1 MKKHSLLYQMLLTVP
16 LASLAII
23 SAHAETQQFVPAKEP
38 VFSTPR
44 AKPNIHMV
52 LDDSGSMK
60 NNQDVPGSVADGDG
74 LDQNGNVVNIR
85 RTTALD
91 RTVTKILNKYR
102 DKAYLGVSFLWQGS
116 QNNGLIH
123 IPLEDYSKYS
133 VTDFQTK
140 IIAPTSTKILASP
153 GSTPVSRGVY
163 EAIKMFRGQPV
174 NEGTSRNVNTDTK
187 GRGDNRY
194 YAYTE
199 QLKNPVRYRCQQN
212 HMVVMTDGEPNDNTV
227 YGVAK
232 EDSALH
238 SSATKI
244 ASRVNEKL
252 VNGVDMSV
260 RHTSVSSA
268 HLGQITANFD
278 LRNYVKKTK
287 AKDDAGQDWFE
298 PKYSKPMPLYMHTVS
313 LFVDPKAEVYTG
325 LTRYVNKGNNK
336 ETAGMNLGFA
346 KGQGTVDDL
355 LLAFDTIFA
364 SIILSTSSM
373 HSMNDRFYA
382 DLMDSPPKLKSDGSV
397 DLTTVGTIRYDSVY
411 DFRQRFGSLRATVPY
426 LHYPNPNNKDKE
438 TAEIKYYEIWNTDT
452 SITPTQGRY
461 VTFLKQDGRDPGLT
475 LAELNDPA
483 VLARFRQIRPGFS
496 ANDIEWLTNFRKT
509 ANLGDLR
516 ARANPLG
523 SLTNSE
529 VLAVNKDV
537 LNISI
542 TKEKMSSDLRKE
554 LSNWLLYKA
563 KFQPNNLLI
572 VSDNDGFVSFI
583 KAQRGLSKG
592 HKGGERDT
600 AYFPQMLVH
609 RFDEIAKSLRTET
622 LVMDGKTDVVDA
634 NVYQPS
640 GNGGEDIYATI
651 GLTSMGGGGKGLVGY
666 RIYAARE
673 TAVNDWISDSQKGKP
688 TGSGVYEKITPLFE
702 ITNEGP
708 NRTEGF
714 ENLGYTYSGFEFFNR
729 MVTTADGKE
738 RGQAVAVFGN
748 GFGGDKS
755 TLFFVDAYTGEKL
768 HEIVLDPKGK
778 GASTPSIVVTND
790 GAGQKLNRI
799 YVGDYSGTLYKV
811 QFNGEDFDS
820 DSATVTALFKAPE
833 TNFGQSAIAV
843 KPLVVKNP
851 KTELYQ
857 VFFGTGLA
865 ASMELDRYDNSL
877 VTHALYGIT
886 DGLNKA
892 IGDSQKSV
900 TESNKTVPPLFTVNN
915 LKEGRVKYR
924 EGETPNYEELDEHA
938 LTTINPVENPNESS
952 PNGNDNGWYII
963 LSADNDDKGKVGE
976 KGSGE
981 RVIINPKYDSV
992 NKAVVFST
1000 WGIKER
1006 GSKVDPTALDDPC
1019 MSDLAFGKIL
1029 SFYAATGG
1037 GSYDIS
1043 LANKGKTGAAI
1054 GGLTGDGI
1062 EDAPEG
1068 NELTT
1073 LEDLVAIDESLADT
1087 LLTIVDAEN
1096 SSYETDERNSS
1107 VHCYTRSDGVQE
1119 CKIVK
1124 EGDKPKGKAPVR
1136 LSLHGLYSF

>member
-1 MKKHSLLYQMLLTVP
+1 MKKRSLLYQMLLTVP
-16 LASLAII
+16 LASLAMI
-23 SAHAETQQFVPAKEP
+23 SANAETQQFVPAKEP

-52 LDDSGSMK
+52 LDDSGSMGG
-60 NNQDVPGSVADGDG
+60 NNGRDVT
-74 LDQNGNVVNIR
+74 LNGKKVYR
-85 RTTALD
+85 WEALQY
-91 RTVTKILNKYR
+91 TVEALMRKYN
-102 DKAYLGVSFLWQGS
+102 DKAYLGISMLNQSGKS
-116 QNNGLIH
+116 GLDKNDRIGGVVRLKLENYALYSS
-123 IPLEDYSKYS
+123 IDTVWNYVKPL
-133 VTDFQTK
+133 
-140 IIAPTSTKILASP
+140 IRAS
-153 GSTPVSRGVY
+153 GSTPVRPSVY
-163 EAIKMFRGQPV
+163 ETLKMFRGQPV
-174 NEGTSRNVNTDTK
+174 SEAGTSGYTATEWTK
-187 GRGDNRY
+187 GTY
-194 YAYTE
+194 YKHVQMDTP
-199 QLKNPVRYRCQQN
+199 LRYRCQQN
-212 HMVVMTDGEPNDNTV
+212 HIVVMTDGSPNGDYA
-227 YGVAK
+227 YGVALDDINK
-232 EDSALH
+232 FGNAVGTVKGSQNYSDG
-238 SSATKI
+238 
-244 ASRVNEKL
+244 L
-252 VNGVDMSV
+252 VNYGLNVNLKDQGQV
-260 RHTSVSSA
+260 
-268 HLGQITANFD
+268 LGNIAANVD
-278 LRNYVKKTK
+278 LRFAHKPICDSKGSNCKEKEL
-287 AKDDAGQDWFE
+287 DDAGKPWHD
-298 PKYSKPMPLYMHTVS
+298 KNDIYSKPMPITMHSVS
-313 LFVDPKAEVYTG
+313 LQVKPDAKFYTD
-325 LTRYVNKGNNK
+325 LTSASG
-336 ETAGMNLGFA
+336 GMNLGFA
-346 KGQGTVDDL
+346 NNGSAEEL

-382 DLMDSPPKLKSDGSV
+382 DLLDSPPKLKSDGSL

-411 DFRQRFGSLRATVPY
+411 DFRQRFGSLRATAPY
-426 LHYPNPNNKDKE
+426 LYYPNPNNKDRD

-452 SITPTQGRY
+452 SITPAQGRY
-461 VTFLKQDGRDPGLT
+461 VTFLKQEGKDPGLT
-475 LAELNDPA
+475 LAELKDPA
-483 VLARFRQIRPGFS
+483 VLARFAQIRPGFS
-496 ANDIEWLTNFRKT
+496 ANDMEWLTNFRKT

-563 KFQPNNLLI
+563 NFQPNNLLI

-583 KAQRGLSKG
+583 KAQRGLSKD

-688 TGSGVYEKITPLFE
+688 SGSSVYEKITPLFE

-708 NRTEGF
+708 NRTAGF

-729 MVTTADGKE
+729 LVTVNGKE

-755 TLFFVDAYTGEKL
+755 TLFFVDAYTGKKL

-790 GAGQKLNRI
+790 GMGQKLNRI

-820 DSATVTALFKAPE
+820 DSATVTALFKAPA

-851 KTELYQ
+851 KTQLYQ

-865 ASMELDRYDNSL
+865 ASMEFDRYDNSL

-892 IGDSQKSV
+892 VGNSQKSV

-915 LKEGRVKYR
+915 LKKGRVKYS
-924 EGETPNYEELDEHA
+924 EGETPNYEELDEYE
-938 LTTINPVENPNESS
+938 LTTINPVENPNEGS

-963 LSADNDDKGKVGE
+963 LSADNNNQGEVGQP
-976 KGSGE
+976 GSGE

-1006 GSKVDPTALDDPC
+1006 GSKADPTVLDDPC

-1037 GSYDIS
+1037 GSYNIS

-1073 LEDLVAIDESLADT
+1073 LEDLIKIDESLADN
-1087 LLTIVDAEN
+1087 LLKAVDAEN

-1119 CKIVK
+1119 CKVITG
-1124 EGDKPKGKAPVR
+1124 GDKPKGKAPIR